1 MKLSDDKKIFIIE
14 GIAGAGK
21 TTLLKILKK
30 ENNKK
35 IYFLT
40 ENELM
45 FSWNMTYGFDI
56 EKIRIEFMN
65 KILDHIEKKIKKE
78 DCVFVLERFHISAKI
93 MNLDKSEEFNQLYF
107 KLIARLKTLPVKI
120 LIPYLK
126 ESDIEK
132 RSLHHERGDD
142 WKEYLQL
149 KLKNRGF
156 SNLVDLYIAEQ
167 QSVVDIAKEQ
177 KIPYQIVKIDLL
189 FKEKY

>member
-1 MKLSDDKKIFIIE
+1 MKLSDHERILIIE

-21 TTLLKILKK
+21 TTLLRILKE
-30 ENNKK
+30 ENEDKK
-35 IYFLT
+35 IHILT

-65 KILDHIEKKIKKE
+65 KILDHIEEKIKSE
-78 DCVFVLERFHISAKI
+78 DCIYVLERFHVSALI
-93 MNLDKSEEFNQLYF
+93 MNLDKSTEFKQLYSE
-107 KLIARLKTLPVKI
+107 LVQRIRNLPVKI
-120 LIPYLK
+120 LVPLLK
-126 ESDIEK
+126 ETDIEK

-167 QSVVDIAKEQ
+167 ESVINIVKEQ
-177 KIPYQIVKIDLL
+177 KIPYQII
-189 FKEKY
+189 EPEATQQ